1 MMPNTPSP
9 NIPKAPPA
17 TRRRHDPV
25 LAELWAIKAQIN
37 AEAGYDVKQ
46 LLANAHQAVL
56 AMKADGRL
64 VTP

>member
-1 MMPNTPSP
+1 
-9 NIPKAPPA
+9 
-17 TRRRHDPV
+17 V

-64 VTP
+64 GAR